1 MDIPPPVPP
10 KDSPYRRAMHATH
23 TPSAP
28 ASGSKRKR
36 EPHDDNIYD
45 LRDGRLEVPA
55 DADAYTPKRNRS
67 NVRQSD
73 NDASDDATPAKQRTV
88 RRKKGLSNLSNIN
101 LRHAAERQAAA
112 QAQYSQ
118 SDAED
123 EPHAASLQPPRPSK
137 FQEGSL
143 TDKPS
148 SKPPSA
154 FTRIIR
160 SDSGNVLQVDE
171 LMADYHDGMLTPPGA
186 TAEDEIAREKRDLPA
201 RVAAIAAQNE
211 AAAAAQASQENN
223 GILFRFGRSLA
234 ASFHPI
240 KMWKQVWEESTEE
253 LRQKNLQELER
264 KRILKE
270 EAERRYAQ
278 MKASGQFVMQPVSRA
293 SNAETSTPRD
303 SGIAM
308 SSAKGSQEHTR
319 NVSYGSQ
326 LAPPADDTHSRSESE
341 APETGSKVVKTI
353 RSRLGFKRPSLNNLR
368 FDLKRAKS
376 DYNLAAAADA
386 NRESSSS
393 ISPVKMDIDDSLL
406 RKSHSKIDLKKQH
419 KLSKRVSDLET
430 KLQLARRELNEAL
443 VDASPMPKLNS
454 RYERF
459 TPNSTLK
466 RPKFAMPT
474 TLPSLPSERLL
485 DPSQLGFEPD
495 EEDNVM
501 SKNEAR
507 AQAAAALEGNSEPR
521 QGLNLT
527 NMQDD
532 ETIRVSRAGTKAY
545 PPRASSLFTRHNT
558 SIEHNTTSGADE
570 MDDNAT
576 QNSQLNGESQDVIMA
591 EDHQPTAQTND
602 SASYETLDAKLKAL
616 DKDVKVSKK
625 SGKGKKRKSAGADDK
640 TYRPGASEDEEAE
653 FEEAK
658 GKSKK
663 RKSSGS
669 KKTATAAQSDLP
681 ATTKKASKKAAA
693 ASDPVIRVNDEDLD
707 TAGVAEEEPD
717 PEQAASVSVRT
728 SIDSIS
734 VPLEPVAEASEEEDA
749 MNQGVPASVTVR
761 HHIRSASRNSSTRMR
776 STSPSKPA
784 RPGCEEKL
792 MTRAARAAQENR
804 ATSESFTGAV
814 PEDDAAVVVVPG
826 HEGVPSLPKGANGSF
841 ESLAVPG
848 AEVEVVKSRKGRGRP
863 KKISEGFE
871 WPDDV
876 F

>member
-10 KDSPYRRAMHATH
+10 KDSPYLRAMDATR

-45 LRDGRLEVPA
+45 LRDGHLEVSA
-55 DADAYTPKRNRS
+55 DPDAYTPKRNRS

-88 RRKKGLSNLSNIN
+88 RRKKGLSNLSNVN

-112 QAQYSQ
+112 QTQYNQ
-118 SDAED
+118 SDVED
-123 EPHAASLQPPRPSK
+123 GAHTASLQPPRPSK

-160 SDSGNVLQVDE
+160 SDSGNALQVDE
-171 LMADYHDGMLTPPGA
+171 LMADYHDGMLTPPRA
-186 TAEDEIAREKRDLPA
+186 TAEDEIAREKRELPA

-211 AAAAAQASQENN
+211 AAAAQASQENN

-240 KMWKQVWEESTEE
+240 KMWKQVWEETAED

-270 EAERRYAQ
+270 EAERKYAQ
-278 MKASGQFVMQPVSRA
+278 MKASGQFVMQPVSRT
-293 SNAETSTPRD
+293 SDAETSTPRD
-303 SGIAM
+303 SGIAL
-308 SSAKGSQEHTR
+308 STTKGSQEHIR

-326 LAPPADDTHSRSESE
+326 LAPPTDDGNSRSESE

-353 RSRLGFKRPSLNNLR
+353 KSRLGFKRPSLNNLR

-376 DYNLAAAADA
+376 DYNLAAAANA

-393 ISPVKMDIDDSLL
+393 VSPVKMDIDDSVL

-443 VDASPMPKLNS
+443 VDASPMPKLNG

-495 EEDNVM
+495 EFDEAM
-501 SKNEAR
+501 SKTEAR
-507 AQAAAALEGNSEPR
+507 AQAAAALEGNSER
-521 QGLNLT
+521 QASNLT
-527 NMQDD
+527 DLQSDD
-532 ETIRVSRAGTKAY
+532 ETVRVSRATRPY
-545 PPRASSLFTRHNT
+545 PPRAASLFSQHNT
-558 SIEHNTTSGADE
+558 SIEHDTTHGADE
-570 MDDNAT
+570 MDDKDT
-576 QNSQLNGESQDVIMA
+576 QISETNDETQDVTMA
-591 EDHQPTAQTND
+591 DEEQYTAQP
-602 SASYETLDAKLKAL
+602 SGAASYASLNTKLKAL
-616 DKDVKVSKK
+616 DKNVKVAKK
-625 SGKGKKRKSAGADDK
+625 AGKGKKRKSTGADDK
-640 TYRPGASEDEEAE
+640 AYRPGVSDEDEAE
-653 FEEAK
+653 FEETKA
-658 GKSKK
+658 KSKK
-663 RKSSGS
+663 RKSSG
-669 KKTATAAQSDLP
+669 
-681 ATTKKASKKAAA
+681 TKKAATTSHADPPAKKKTTKKAAA
-693 ASDPVIRVNDEDLD
+693 ASEPVIRVNDEDVD
-707 TAGVAEEEPD
+707 VADAAEEEPELE
-717 PEQAASVSVRT
+717 PAASVSVRT
-728 SIDSIS
+728 SIDSMAN
-734 VPLEPVAEASEEEDA
+734 PLEPVAEASEEED
-749 MNQGVPASVTVR
+749 GTTPSVPPSVTVR
-761 HHIRSASRNSSTRMR
+761 HHTRSASRNSSTRMR
-776 STSPSKPA
+776 SSSPSKPI

-792 MTRAARAAQENR
+792 MTRAAKAAQENR
-804 ATSESFTGAV
+804 ATPEVFPAQV
-814 PEDDAAVVVVPG
+814 PDDNAAVVVVPG
-826 HEGVPSLPKGANGSF
+826 EEGVPSLPKGATGSF
-841 ESLAVPG
+841 ESLALPG
-848 AEVEVVKSRKGRGRP
+848 AEVEVVKSKKGRGRP
-863 KKISEGFE
+863 KKVSEGFE